1 MKYTLLISAALV
13 LCACGHDGHGHNHAE
28 TGEPAE
34 EHHEH
39 HAELIELPAEQ
50 AERFGVITDTV
61 EAGDFNVSIRCSG
74 IVERDASNSA
84 TATAPTSGVV
94 RLHRGVSAGAKVER
108 GATLGSIDVSAVSG
122 GNSNLAAKAALEA
135 AQREVDRLKP
145 LYADKLVTATE
156 YNAALATLASAK
168 AAFSAGAGERIAAP
182 MAGVVTD
189 LLVADGAFVNAG
201 DPVATV
207 ASDSRLTLRA
217 DVTADDYPHL
227 TYVTDARIGNFTLS
241 EHGGRKG
248 GVSADKGYGT
258 IWFTFNNNGSIM
270 PGAGVETYLLGQK
283 RTGVISVPV
292 GAVVEQQGQHYV
304 YQPHSPGHYVKT
316 PVTLGACDGLRY
328 EITSGLRPGQPVVTA
343 GAMTVRLA
351 ESSGAIPEGH
361 SHNH

>member
-1 MKYTLLISAALV
+1 MMKHTLFIAAALA
-13 LCACGHDGHGHNHAE
+13 LCACGHDGHDHNRTE
-28 TGEPAE
+28 TEEPAE
-34 EHHEH
+34 HHDN
-39 HAELIELPAEQ
+39 HAELIELSAGQ

-74 IVERDASNSA
+74 IVERDASNAA

-94 RLHRGVSAGAKVER
+94 RLNRGVSTGMKVER

-122 GNSNLAAKAALEA
+122 GNSNLAAKAALDA

-156 YNAALATLASAK
+156 YNAALAALETAK
-168 AAFSAGAGERIAAP
+168 AAFSAGAGDRIAAP
-182 MAGVVTD
+182 MTGVVTE

-201 DPVATV
+201 DPVASV

-217 DVTADDYPHL
+217 DVTADDYPQL
-227 TYVTDARIGNFTLS
+227 PYVTDARIGDFTLS
-241 EHGGRKG
+241 EHGGKKG
-248 GVSADKGYGT
+248 GVSAANGYGT
-258 IWFTFNNNGSIM
+258 IWFTFNNDGSIM

-283 RTGVISVPV
+283 RSGVITVPI
-292 GAVVEQQGQHYV
+292 GAVVEQQGQYYV
-304 YQPHSPGHYVKT
+304 YQPHSQGHYVKT
-316 PVTLGACDGLRY
+316 PVTLGASDGLRY
-328 EITSGLRPGQPVVTA
+328 EITSGLRPGEPVVIA

-361 SHNH
+361 SHSH

>member
-1 MKYTLLISAALV
+1 MKHIPFIVAALA
-13 LCACGHDGHGHNHAE
+13 LCACGHGSHGHNHAE
-28 TGEPAE
+28 ADEPAE

-39 HAELIELPAEQ
+39 HADLIELPAEQ
-50 AERFGVITDTV
+50 AERFGVVTDTV
-61 EAGDFNVSIRCSG
+61 EAGDFNVTIRCSG
-74 IVERDASNSA
+74 MVERDASNAA
-84 TATAPTSGVV
+84 TATAPMSGVV
-94 RLHRGVSAGAKVER
+94 RLNRGVSTGMKVGR
-108 GATLGSIDVSAVSG
+108 GATLGRIDGSAVSG
-122 GNSNLAAKAALEA
+122 GNSNLAAKAALDA

-145 LYADKLVTATE
+145 LYADKLVTASE
-156 YNAALATLASAK
+156 YNAALAALEAAK
-168 AAFSAGAGERIAAP
+168 AAFSTGAGEHIAAP
-182 MAGVVTD
+182 MAGVVTE

-201 DPVATV
+201 DPVATI

-217 DVTADDYPHL
+217 DVTADDYPQL
-227 TYVTDARIGNFTLS
+227 AYVTDARIGDFTLS

-248 GVSADKGYGT
+248 GVSAANGYGT
-258 IWFTFNNNGSIM
+258 VWFTFNNDGSVM

-316 PVTLGACDGLRY
+316 PVTLGAFDGLRY

-343 GAMTVRLA
+343 GAVTVRLA